1 VIRSFKDKETEG
13 LFNRLPSKKLPQS
26 IQQAAY
32 RKLRYL
38 NRAVNLNDLRSP
50 PGNHLEKLK
59 GGRDEQYSIRIN
71 DQVRICFIWD
81 GEDAAQVEITGYHR
95 KG

>member
-1 VIRSFKDKETEG
+1 MIYAP
-13 LFNRLPSKKLPQS
+13 LPGITWKN
-26 IQQAAY
+26 
-32 RKLRYL
+32 LR
-38 NRAVNLNDLRSP
+38 
-50 PGNHLEKLK
+50 

-71 DQVRICFIWD
+71 DQVRICFIWG